1 MRCLALRITM
11 KFTIAP
17 LVGLLVTGSV
27 FAQQKEHWV
36 ALVIGNNDYQYAK
49 KLDNAVA
56 DSQAFRREL
65 EVRGF
70 QVVYRENAN
79 RRPTNGAME
88 DFIGKRGTDA
98 IYFVYYSGH
107 GVQINI
113 ANYLVRTDLSTK
125 MPSNFAYDATDLA
138 KLVSRMSQAQAKFSL
153 DVIPAIYFY
162 DSRVGHKLVWW

>member
-1 MRCLALRITM
+1 M
-11 KFTIAP
+11 KFTIAL
-17 LVGLLVTGSV
+17 LVGLLMIDSA
-27 FAQQKEHWV
+27 FAQQKEQWV
-36 ALVIGNNDYQYAK
+36 VLIFDKNDYLYPK
-49 KLDNAVA
+49 KLGNAVA
-56 DSQAFRREL
+56 NSQAFRREL

-79 RRPTNGAME
+79 RRPTNGATE

-107 GVQINI
+107 GVQLNI
-113 ANYLVRTDLSTK
+113 ANYLAPTDLSAK
-125 MPSNFAYDATDLA
+125 MLSDFAYDETDLA
-138 KLVSRMSQAQAKFSL
+138 KLVSRVSQPQAKFSL